1 MENLQVEKLM
11 FNKILIT
18 AEQFSSSII
27 LTADDKNTKTLKEVQ
42 TVVATGPF
50 ANAEGSNIKV
60 GDKVVIDPS
69 HLKASTYAFR
79 KDTGEYVSYGTN
91 VDKEDL
97 VFLLM
102 ITDRDIAMVL
112 KK

>member
-1 MENLQVEKLM
+1 MKNLQVEKLM

-42 TVVATGPF
+42 TVVSTGPF
-50 ANAEGSNIKV
+50 ASAEGSNIKV

-79 KDTGEYVSYGTN
+79 KDTGEYVPYGAN
-91 VDKEDL
+91 IDKDEL
-97 VFLLM
+97 EFYLM
-102 ITDRDIAMVL
+102 ISDRDIAMVL